1 MTQATG
7 HTEGHATRAGAAV
20 TQAAADVKGK
30 MGIGGGQPG
39 APGKTY

>member
-1 MTQATG
+1 V
-7 HTEGHATRAGAAV
+7 GAAV

-39 APGKTY
+39 APGKTGY